1 MKDMEALIRTG
12 VGDSEVFDE
21 EASRELC
28 RGMPLHAIASFIPVG
43 DDYYEQVE
51 KSLEGIGCLAD
62 N

>member
-12 VGDSEVFDE
+12 VGDSEVFDG

-28 RGMPLHAIASFIPVG
+28 RGMPLHAIASFIPVP
-43 DDYYEQVE
+43 DAYYDQIG
-51 KSLEGIGCLAD
+51 KRLEGIGCSGD

>member
-43 DDYYEQVE
+43 DDYYEQIE
-51 KSLEGIGCLAD
+51 KSLEGIG
-62 N
+62 